1 MKKIS
6 IKKLPRMLTGDFTM
20 MSTPLVKEIVTVI
33 NSQSEAID
41 SLQAQ
46 ITELQT
52 QLRDQHDK
60 AMERIHEQQDQIKTV
75 ATSLR
80 GVIQDE

>member
-6 IKKLPRMLTGDFTM
+6 IKNLPRMLTGDFTM

-46 ITELQT
+46 IIELQS
-52 QLRDQHDK
+52 QLQNQYDK
-60 AMERIHEQQDQIKTV
+60 TMERIHEQQDQIKTV

-80 GVIQDE
+80 GVIKDE